1 MYNGFRVCHGTSSTC
16 LVCSLSLDL
25 SLAVITVGFNLTQ
38 QFDEPLLTHAT
49 AANQMAQQ
57 MGMAN
62 PAAMINPMQP
72 GQDPDKLYLSEAEN
86 LEVMEHFCILDGVEE
101 RVLRNFALQIN

>member
-1 MYNGFRVCHGTSSTC
+1 MVSPSATQ
-16 LVCSLSLDL
+16 LV
-25 SLAVITVGFNLTQ
+25 SLARASIN
-38 QFDEPLLTHAT
+38 QFLA

-62 PAAMINPMQP
+62 PAAMMNPMQP
-72 GQDPDKLYLSEAEN
+72 GQDPDKLFMSEAEN

-101 RVLRNFALQIN
+101 RVLHNFAPEVN

>member
-1 MYNGFRVCHGTSSTC
+1 MVSPSATQ
-16 LVCSLSLDL
+16 LV
-25 SLAVITVGFNLTQ
+25 SLARASTN
-38 QFDEPLLTHAT
+38 QFLA

-62 PAAMINPMQP
+62 PAAMMNPMQP
-72 GQDPDKLYLSEAEN
+72 GQDPDKLFMSEAEN

-101 RVLRNFALQIN
+101 RVLRNFAPEVN

>member
-1 MYNGFRVCHGTSSTC
+1 MVSSAATQ
-16 LVCSLSLDL
+16 LVSLDRASTNQ
-25 SLAVITVGFNLTQ
+25 SL
-38 QFDEPLLTHAT
+38 P

-62 PAAMINPMQP
+62 PAAMMNPMQP
-72 GQDPDKLYLSEAEN
+72 GQDPDKLFMSEAEN

-101 RVLRNFALQIN
+101 RVLRNFAPEVN